1 MKNKTK
7 LMLGLLLAGTTSM
20 AALYTQDFDSGVS
33 TLQPNGA
40 INFGGTNA
48 NAFTSFGTYVLPG
61 VNAAIVDQGGGDLA
75 LRPNLDTKNNGRT
88 ALTMIDVSGW
98 GAGTYTLQFDFIG
111 ADLGGSRLYIGE
123 AYGYDLTGSTTAA
136 ISVDGFSAGF
146 GLGADGNGFGLFGVN
161 GATAN
166 HLVDINLD
174 GVGGAN
180 ETVSRTITQDFTIS
194 ANATAVGIG
203 FGSYNSSF
211 LIDNISVI
219 PEPATLGLVSVFGAT
234 IVFIRKRFML

>member
-7 LMLGLLLAGTTSM
+7 LMMVLLLIGTTSM

-33 TLQPNGA
+33 TLQPDMPK
-40 INFGGTNA
+40 NFGGTNA
-48 NAFTSFGTYVLPG
+48 NAFTSFGTYVLAGP
-61 VNAAIVDQGGGDLA
+61 NAAIVDQGGGDFA
-75 LRPNLDTKNNGRT
+75 LRPNLDTKNNARV
-88 ALTMIDVSGW
+88 ALTMIDVSSW

-111 ADLGGSRLYIGE
+111 ADGGGSRLYVGE
-123 AYGYDLTGSTTAA
+123 AYGYDLTGSTAAA
-136 ISVDGFSAGF
+136 IKVDGFAGGF
-146 GLGADGNGFGLFGVN
+146 GLGADGNGFGLFGVS
-161 GATAN
+161 GATAS

-194 ANATAVGIG
+194 ANATAIGIG

-211 LIDNISVI
+211 MIDNVSVI
-219 PEPATLGLVSVFGAT
+219 PEPATLGLVALSGTSVLLL
-234 IVFIRKRFML
+234 RRRLML